1 MKKALLLSLALV
13 ALTACNEYDTI
24 EECYLKEEQKGG
36 RPMTV
41 TNYCIGL
48 FSYRAVDNPGLDLV
62 KTRLTRQ
69 GGTLTHHG

>member
-13 ALTACNEYDTI
+13 ALAGCKKYDTLA
-24 EECYLKEEQKGG
+24 ECVLREQQKGG
-36 RPMTV
+36 RASAIRR
-41 TNYCIGL
+41 YCDDM
-48 FSYRAVDNPGLDLV
+48 FSYRAADDAGLDLV